1 MERYFQMRGYHV
13 ELVLPKQPELRK
25 KVRAGVQSRPSLDD
39 RLWKDDG
46 KSEGNIFDLF

>member
-1 MERYFQMRGYHV
+1 MRGYHV
-13 ELVLPKQPELRK
+13 ELVLPNQPELRK
-25 KVRAGVQSRPSLDD
+25 KVRAGVQLRPSLDD